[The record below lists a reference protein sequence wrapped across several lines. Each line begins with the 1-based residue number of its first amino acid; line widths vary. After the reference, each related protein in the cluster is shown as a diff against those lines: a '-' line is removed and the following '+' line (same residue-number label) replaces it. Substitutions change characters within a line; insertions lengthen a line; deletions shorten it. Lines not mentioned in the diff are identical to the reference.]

1 MRIAEPRVSKTRMAC
16 ILDSLSAV
24 YPYLCRVQTCLQNT
38 HAHSHGVRACD
49 RARAHTHTH
58 THTLTHTHTQGIA
71 IGDELVAGDPT
82 GLSKPEIKKLR
93 IANTQAA
100 FDAMMEGYKAIGGYD
115 Q

>member
-1 MRIAEPRVSKTRMAC
+1 MHATGRV
-16 ILDSLSAV
+16 
-24 YPYLCRVQTCLQNT
+24 
-38 HAHSHGVRACD
+38 
-49 RARAHTHTH
+49 HTH
-58 THTLTHTHTQGIA
+58 THTLSLTHSHTHTQGIA

>member
-1 MRIAEPRVSKTRMAC
+1 M
-16 ILDSLSAV
+16 
-24 YPYLCRVQTCLQNT
+24 QNT

-49 RARAHTHTH
+49 RARAHTHTQ

>member
-1 MRIAEPRVSKTRMAC
+1 MFAK
-16 ILDSLSAV
+16 
-24 YPYLCRVQTCLQNT
+24 
-38 HAHSHGVRACD
+38 HARALARRACT
-49 RARAHTHTH
+49 RPGACTRTH
-58 THTLTHTHTQGIA
+58 THTLSHSHTHTQGIA

>member
-1 MRIAEPRVSKTRMAC
+1 MFAKHARALARRACTRPGAC
-16 ILDSLSAV
+16 T
-24 YPYLCRVQTCLQNT
+24 RT
-38 HAHSHGVRACD
+38 HAHTLSHS
-49 RARAHTHTH
+49 
-58 THTLTHTHTQGIA
+58 HTHTQGIA

>member
-1 MRIAEPRVSKTRMAC
+1 MFAK
-16 ILDSLSAV
+16 
-24 YPYLCRVQTCLQNT
+24 
-38 HAHSHGVRACD
+38 HARALARRACT
-49 RARAHTHTH
+49 RPGACTHTHTH

>member
-1 MRIAEPRVSKTRMAC
+1 MAEGAGAKDKTHFYPMAMATHN
-16 ILDSLSAV
+16 IFPPPQTV
-24 YPYLCRVQTCLQNT
+24 GGEFGEERRVQWT
-38 HAHSHGVRACD
+38 H
-49 RARAHTHTH
+49 
-58 THTLTHTHTQGIA
+58 LGIA

>member
-1 MRIAEPRVSKTRMAC
+1 MRPGACTR
-16 ILDSLSAV
+16 
-24 YPYLCRVQTCLQNT
+24 
-38 HAHSHGVRACD
+38 
-49 RARAHTHTH
+49 TH
-58 THTLTHTHTQGIA
+58 THTLSHSHTHTQGIA

-115 Q
+115 QGAHWSTAQCSTAASLIG

>member
-1 MRIAEPRVSKTRMAC
+1 MFAK
-16 ILDSLSAV
+16 
-24 YPYLCRVQTCLQNT
+24 
-38 HAHSHGVRACD
+38 HARALAQRACTRHD
-49 RARAHTHTH
+49 VRARACTHTHTH